1 MTVYKSKR
9 RGVTRGPSRNI
20 KRVVKRG
27 GAKIAKIAR
36 NVVRQAI
43 ARTVETKSS
52 NHTVAT
58 TNIYNNKIAT
68 IDTNLFVTSQG
79 TTDPMVTDS
88 LNRIGDEVNVRGLSI
103 RFMMDMALNHSDVTF
118 RAMIIKSAKG
128 DTPTID
134 TLFCGLSP
142 CKLLD
147 NINTER
153 YSVVFS
159 KIFKMTARNMTIPGT
174 QADFSNQTQG
184 AGQGGQPP
192 PSTGVGYLSASVNYN
207 AQGKATRLMK
217 IWIPGTKLFRNG
229 VCKYEN
235 GSTQVKFFNY
245 HFIVY
250 SWSNSDAN
258 IDPAQN
264 VINGLLKH
272 YVCQMYFKDA

>member
-1 MTVYKSKR
+1 MTS
-9 RGVTRGPSRNI
+9 
-20 KRVVKRG
+20 
-27 GAKIAKIAR
+27 
-36 NVVRQAI
+36 
-43 ARTVETKSS
+43 
-52 NHTVAT
+52 
-58 TNIYNNKIAT
+58 
-68 IDTNLFVTSQG
+68 
-79 TTDPMVTDS
+79 DS
-88 LNRIGDEVNVRGLSI
+88 LNRIGDEINVRGLSV

-159 KIFKMTARNMTIPGT
+159 KTFKMTARNMTMPGR
-174 QADFSNQTQG
+174 QAEYANQTQG
-184 AGQGGQPP
+184 TNG
-192 PSTGVGYLSASVNYN
+192 PSTGVGTHDIYLPDTGTVYN
-207 AQGKATRLMK
+207 NFQAQGKATRLMK
-217 IWIPGTKLFRNG
+217 IWIPGSKLFRNG
-229 VCKYEN
+229 VCRYEN

-264 VINGLLKH
+264 VINGTLKH
-272 YVCQMYFKDA
+272 YVCQMYYKDA

>member
-1 MTVYKSKR
+1 M
-9 RGVTRGPSRNI
+9 
-20 KRVVKRG
+20 
-27 GAKIAKIAR
+27 
-36 NVVRQAI
+36 VRQAI
-43 ARTVETKSS
+43 ARTVETKQS

-58 TNIYNNKIAT
+58 TSIYHNKIAS
-68 IDTNLFVTSQG
+68 IDTNLFATTQG
-79 TTDPMVTDS
+79 TTDPMTSDTA
-88 LNRIGDEVNVRGLSI
+88 NRIGDEINIRGLSV
-103 RFMMDMALNHSDVTF
+103 RFMLDMALNQSDCTF

-134 TLFCGLSP
+134 TLFNGLSP

-159 KIFKMTARNMTIPGT
+159 KTFKMTARNTTIPYRDT
-174 QADFSNQTQG
+174 AYNNQTQG
-184 AGQGGQPP
+184 ATSV
-192 PSTGVGYLSASVNYN
+192 STGVGYTEFSNASTSLSQYL
-207 AQGKATRLMK
+207 AQGKATKLMK
-217 IWIPGTKLFRNG
+217 IWIPGSKLFRNG

-258 IDPAQN
+258 VDPAQN
-264 VINGLLKH
+264 VINGTLKH

>member
-1 MTVYKSKR
+1 
-9 RGVTRGPSRNI
+9 
-20 KRVVKRG
+20 
-27 GAKIAKIAR
+27 
-36 NVVRQAI
+36 VVRQAI
-43 ARTVETKSS
+43 ARTVETKQS

-58 TNIYNNKIAT
+58 TPIYHNKIAI
-68 IDTNLFVTSQG
+68 IDTNLFVTTQG
-79 TTDPMVTDS
+79 TTDPMTNDAA
-88 LNRIGDEVNVRGLSI
+88 NRIGDEINIRGLSV
-103 RFMMDMALNHSDVTF
+103 RFMVDMALNHSDVTF

-134 TLFCGLSP
+134 TLFNGLSP

-159 KIFKMTARNMTIPGT
+159 KTFKMTARNMTMPGRVT
-174 QADFSNQTQG
+174 EYNNQTQG
-184 AGQGGQPP
+184 VGGV
-192 PSTGVGYLSASVNYN
+192 STGVGYHDLYLPDTANTYNNYQ

-217 IWIPGTKLFRNG
+217 IWIPGSKLFRNG

-235 GSTQVKFFNY
+235 GSTQTKFFNY

-258 IDPAQN
+258 VDPAQN
-264 VINGLLKH
+264 VINGTLKH

>member
-1 MTVYKSKR
+1 M
-9 RGVTRGPSRNI
+9 
-20 KRVVKRG
+20 
-27 GAKIAKIAR
+27 
-36 NVVRQAI
+36 
-43 ARTVETKSS
+43 ETKQS

-58 TNIYNNKIAT
+58 SNIYHNKIAI
-68 IDTNLFVTSQG
+68 IDTNLFATTQG
-79 TTDPMVTDS
+79 ITDPMVSDTA
-88 LNRIGDEVNVRGLSI
+88 NRIGDEINVRGLSV
-103 RFMMDMALNHSDVTF
+103 RFMLDMALNQSDVTY

-134 TLFCGLSP
+134 TLFNGLSP

-153 YSVVFS
+153 YTVVFS
-159 KIFKMTARNMTIPGT
+159 KTFKMVARNQTIPGT
-174 QADFSNQTQG
+174 QSDFSNQTQG
-184 AGQGGQPP
+184 ATGA
-192 PSTGVGYLSASVNYN
+192 STGVGYLTVTGGLDYS
-207 AQGKATRLMK
+207 AQGKATKLMK
-217 IWIPGTKLFRNG
+217 IWIPGSKLFRNG

-258 IDPAQN
+258 VDPAQN

-272 YVCQMYFKDA
+272 YVCQMYYKDA